1 MDTDAGRKGSPVI
14 LAEKPMPILFMER
27 AQPST
32 SICDRDNSRCP
43 ANFFFFWHRLLS
55 GGKIAA
61 PSGKQPFSHVVKTEK
76 DQYTASD
83 PGTDAD
89 GKQG

>member
-32 SICDRDNSRCP
+32 SICDRDNSGARQI
-43 ANFFFFWHRLLS
+43 FL
-55 GGKIAA
+55 
-61 PSGKQPFSHVVKTEK
+61 FS
-76 DQYTASD
+76 
-83 PGTDAD
+83 GTDYYP
-89 GKQG
+89 GEKLQRHLESSHFPT

>member
-27 AQPST
+27 AQPSA

-43 ANFFFFWHRLLS
+43 ANFFFLAQIIIR
-55 GGKIAA
+55 GKIAA

>member
-1 MDTDAGRKGSPVI
+1 VDTDAGRKGSPVI

-27 AQPST
+27 AQPSA
-32 SICDRDNSRCP
+32 SICAGIIPGARQIFSFLAQIIIR
-43 ANFFFFWHRLLS
+43 
-55 GGKIAA
+55 GKIAA